1 MTQPVRFTSTKW
13 ETRTVPL
20 IAEPDFEDLSEAL
33 TAEERAEEVRARD
46 EAQETYERFRPIT
59 LEVKR
64 VSRTTRQKWD
74 RTFARIL
81 ADDEVSR
88 HEAKGQSGALHVD
101 TIEKL
106 QAYNED
112 VVKTALVRVQGLIVG
127 DVDIS
132 EVSPSEALEALSDC
146 NLTGYACKAIRK
158 CQSPT
163 VKQGEA

>member
-88 HEAKGQSGALHVD
+88 HEAKGQSGPSMSTRSKSSRLTMRMSLRQPSCAF
-101 TIEKL
+101 
-106 QAYNED
+106 
-112 VVKTALVRVQGLIVG
+112 RGLS
-127 DVDIS
+127 S
-132 EVSPSEALEALSDC
+132 EMW
-146 NLTGYACKAIRK
+146 T
-158 CQSPT
+158 
-163 VKQGEA
+163 